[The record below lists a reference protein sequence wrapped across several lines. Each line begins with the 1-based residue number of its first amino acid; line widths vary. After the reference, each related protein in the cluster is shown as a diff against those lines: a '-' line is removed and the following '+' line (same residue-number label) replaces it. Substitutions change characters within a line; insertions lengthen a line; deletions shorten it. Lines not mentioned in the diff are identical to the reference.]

1 MNYAG
6 NFDFGLLGNSSS
18 IDEGTGVVTTRV
30 ATDASAIVV
39 DDAQLLFGGDY
50 ARRGSDLVLSKDG
63 HDHVIADYFKSAQRK
78 ALSSSDGAMLSPDL
92 VKALVGEVQV
102 AQAGGA
108 AAGAAQVIGSVSKL
122 AGSATAIRNGV
133 SVMLNVGDN
142 VQKGDVVQAGADS
155 SLNLTFIDG
164 TVFGLSANARMVL
177 NEMVY
182 DPQGSANSSLL
193 SLIQGTITFV
203 AGETA
208 KNGDMRVDTPVAT
221 MGIRG
226 TAVLV
231 EIGFEVP
238 GQGSAPPV
246 KFQVLVEPN
255 GRTGSYVLYNKNTGA
270 IMGTVNQAG
279 QVTSITGG
287 GDLSVGTAEPLSS
300 IAQSIIQQTLQQY
313 FPSYVPNANPRSGGG
328 GGGSTPS
335 DPNSG
340 TNPDPLKFAPPPEPF
355 PGQPFQVPI
364 NLPGSDIN
372 TPPVNVTITRFN
384 TAPTV
389 TVTPVVVVLPQDQN
403 SFEIGKQVTI
413 TDPDAGDVATPYVPG
428 SARIISATGPNG
440 TPASLNLKSL
450 VTVDPQT
457 GHVTYDPAAFKFLGA
472 GQKAVYVIEFDSQ
485 SGPDTTH
492 QTLTFTVDGTNDAPV
507 VTAALTGAVHQ
518 GDTAQVFDLVADASD
533 PDLGDTAT
541 LSVTNIHY
549 TLNGNQ
555 IPAAPNGVTLNGA
568 QLHIDPAAFAYLGAG
583 QIATLVIAYS
593 VTDAHGASVTQTE
606 TITITGTNDA
616 PAINTAQT
624 TATAEAQNQGTAVTA
639 QGTIA
644 YTDADLTDTHD
655 ASVADDETAIG
666 QLVLIPAPNG
676 NAFNWSY
683 SADPAE
689 IAAALLASEDGVF
702 SQTFLVTIADDH
714 GGSVTQTVTV
724 TITANVW
731 TSGPT
736 PPLTRTAVET
746 DRPIG
751 NNDWNNPDNWSQKQ
765 PPDATQFVLFQSD
778 TYATVNLSDDVTIGS
793 LLIDDC
799 AWITLTSSGATHKL
813 TVTDTFVNAGHIEL
827 APGMSLQ
834 VSGYVQNSGTL
845 VIDDVCTPAGAAL
858 VIDGTVTLGGGGTV
872 TLDGFADR
880 IVGAPTGDKNHAKLI
895 NLDNVIEGYGTLGD
909 GRLDILNLKLGSIV
923 ADSYYKLTIDV
934 RFADFIN
941 WGTIES
947 NDCGGLEIKG
957 DLVNYGELHAYS
969 GLLKIDGDLTGWGS
983 AKIQGGSLEFGGWS
997 SANVTFSGVSHD
1009 TLILDRGSHFTG
1021 TVSGLSYGDSIDLK
1035 GIAPWQLWF
1044 GSHNGV
1050 VDVHYGRGADD
1061 YFTLTDPNVLKHLDI
1076 SYDYR
1081 GGTELTWKNDAPEI
1095 DTSDVHLVKRGSS
1108 YTLSNLSVTDAD
1120 SSRTEQ
1126 YKLEITGKDSLTA
1139 TLASID
1145 DRLDGNFASVQGN
1158 GGQAMVTVKVTDSF
1172 GASDQVNF
1180 IFSTATTPKNVPLT
1194 LTGTDGKDLIF
1205 ASNHDDTL
1213 KGFGGADQFIFQSG
1227 TGKDTIKDFQVGID
1241 KIELDGI
1248 RGAPGLSGP
1257 LAELQFQLWKLSG
1270 GIEQHGYDTIIH
1282 LDGHNSVTLEGVK
1295 SWQLHASDFIVHN
1308 QPSMV

>member
-6 NFDFGLLGNSSS
+6 FFDFGMFGNSSAAGESAS
-18 IDEGTGVVTTRV
+18 IA
-30 ATDASAIVV
+30 ATPAPASAIIVE
-39 DDAQLLFGGDY
+39 DAQLLFGGDF
-50 ARRGSDLVLSKDG
+50 ARRGADLVLSKDG
-63 HDHVIADYFKSAQRK
+63 QDHVVADYFKGAQRK
-78 ALSSSDGAMLSPDL
+78 ALSSPDGATLSPDL
-92 VKALVGEVQV
+92 VKALVGEVQM

-142 VQKGDVVQAGADS
+142 VQKGDVVQAGADF
-155 SLNLTFIDG
+155 SLTLTFIDG

-182 DPQGSANSSLL
+182 DPQGSSNSSLL

-313 FPSYVPNANPRSGGG
+313 FPSYVPNANPRSSGG
-328 GGGSTPS
+328 GGGSTPL

-340 TNPDPLKFAPPPEPF
+340 TSPDPLKFAPPPEGF

-372 TPPVNVTITRFN
+372 TPPINVTITRFN
-384 TAPTV
+384 SAPTV
-389 TVTPVVVVLPQDQN
+389 TVTPVVVVLPQDQT
-403 SFEIGKQVTI
+403 SFAIGKQVTI
-413 TDPDAGDVATPYVPG
+413 IDPDTGDVATPYVPG

-440 TPASLNLKSL
+440 TPATLNLKSL

-472 GQKAVYVIEFDSQ
+472 GQKAIYVIEFDSQ

-507 VTAALTGAVHQ
+507 VTAALTGSVYQSDA
-518 GDTAQVFDLVADASD
+518 AQVFDLVAGASD
-533 PDLGDTAT
+533 ADIGETAT
-541 LSVTNIHY
+541 LGVGNIHY

-555 IPAAPNGVTLNGA
+555 IPNAPNGVTLNGTK
-568 QLHIDPAAFAYLGAG
+568 LHIDPAGFAYLGAG
-583 QIATLVIAYS
+583 QTAVLVIAYS
-593 VTDAHGASVTQTE
+593 VIDAQGASVAQTE
-606 TITITGTNDA
+606 TVTITGTNDA
-616 PAINTAQT
+616 PVINTAQT

-639 QGTIA
+639 QGTVA
-644 YTDADLTDTHD
+644 YTDADLTDTHN
-655 ASVADDETAIG
+655 ASVADDETAVG
-666 QLVLIPAPNG
+666 QLTLVPAPNG

-689 IAAALLASEDGVF
+689 IAAALLASEDGTF
-702 SQTFLVTIADDH
+702 SQTFLVTIADNH
-714 GGSVTQTVTV
+714 GGSITQPVTVTV
-724 TITANVW
+724 TANVW
-731 TSGPT
+731 TGGPS
-736 PPLTRTAVET
+736 PLLLRMAAETAK
-746 DRPIG
+746 PIG
-751 NNDWNNPDNWSQKQ
+751 DNDWNNPDNWSQGTL
-765 PPDATQFVLFQSD
+765 PDVTQFVLFQSD

-793 LLIDDC
+793 LLIDDS
-799 AWITLTSSGATHKL
+799 AWITLTSSNGAHKL
-813 TVTDTFVNAGHIEL
+813 TVTDTFVNAGYLEL

-834 VSGYVQNSGTL
+834 VSGHVENSGTL

-880 IVGAPTGDKNHAKLI
+880 IVSAPTGDKSHAKLI
-895 NLDNVIEGYGTLGD
+895 NVDNLIDGYGTIGD
-909 GRLDILNLKLGSIV
+909 GQLDITNQTQGSIV

-934 RFADFIN
+934 RFADFVN

-947 NDCGGLEIKG
+947 SGCGGLEIKG
-957 DLVNYGELHAYS
+957 DLINFGELHAYS
-969 GLLKIDGDLTGWGS
+969 GLLKIDGDLTGSGT
-983 AKIQGGSLEFGGWS
+983 ARIQGGALEFGGWS
-997 SANVTFSGVSHD
+997 SANVTFSGSSHD

-1021 TVSGLSYGDSIDLK
+1021 MVSGLSYGDSIDLK

-1044 GSHNGV
+1044 SSHNGV

-1081 GGTELTWKNDAPEI
+1081 GGTELTWKNDAPEL
-1095 DTSDVHLVKRGSS
+1095 DTSNVHLTKKGNT
-1108 YTLSNLSVTDAD
+1108 YTLSNLDVTDIDA
-1120 SSRTEQ
+1120 SRTEQ
-1126 YKLEITGKDSLTA
+1126 YKLDISGKDSLTA
-1139 TLASID
+1139 ALSTID
-1145 DRLDGNFASVQGN
+1145 DRLDGKFASVNGN

-1180 IFSTATTPKNVPLT
+1180 IFSTATSSKNVPLT
-1194 LTGTDGKDLIF
+1194 LTGTNGKDVIF
-1205 ASNHDDTL
+1205 ASDHNDTL

-1227 TGKDTIKDFQVGID
+1227 TGKDTITDFQVGID

-1248 RGAPGLSGP
+1248 RGVPNLSGP
-1257 LAELQFQLWKLSG
+1257 FSDLQFFLWQVSG
-1270 GIEQHGYDTIIH
+1270 GIEQHGRDAIIH
-1282 LDGHNSVTLEGVK
+1282 LDGHSSVTLTNVNM
-1295 SWQLHASDFIVHN
+1295 WQLHASDFIVHN